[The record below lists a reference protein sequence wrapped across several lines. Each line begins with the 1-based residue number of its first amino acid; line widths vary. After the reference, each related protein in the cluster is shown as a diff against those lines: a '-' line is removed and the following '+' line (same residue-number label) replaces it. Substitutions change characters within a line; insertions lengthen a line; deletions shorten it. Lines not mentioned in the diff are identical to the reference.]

1 MYDGWF
7 RCVPRSFQGRRGE
20 MDGICCFI
28 EQKGELPEQQTME
41 LDAETKDEGQQS
53 FEFDIEKPT

>member
-1 MYDGWF
+1 
-7 RCVPRSFQGRRGE
+7 